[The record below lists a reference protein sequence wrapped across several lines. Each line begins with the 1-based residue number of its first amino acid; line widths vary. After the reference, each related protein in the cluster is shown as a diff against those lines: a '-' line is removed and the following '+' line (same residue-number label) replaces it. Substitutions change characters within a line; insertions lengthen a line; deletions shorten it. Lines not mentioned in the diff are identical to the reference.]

1 MGAQR
6 SRRMRFDELPDSIRD
21 AVQQILG
28 SAVVDAVS
36 QPGGFSSGTA
46 DRVRT
51 AAGGTAFVKAMS
63 QTMNAGAAD
72 LHRREAHITAALA
85 AEVSVPQL
93 LGSHDDGE
101 WVVLVFED
109 VNGRH
114 PTLPWREAELATVL
128 AALRDLAVRLTPSP
142 VLDVAR
148 AADVLAE
155 PFAGWQRVAAS
166 PPADLD
172 PWAARHLPLL
182 CDAATDGLAALSGDT
197 LVHYDIRADN
207 LLLRA
212 DGRVMVVDW
221 PWACRG
227 PAWLDTLM
235 LLAGVRQDGQIDVDE
250 LLQRGVTADVD
261 PAVLT
266 AVLIAQSGYFLD
278 ASRQPAPPGM
288 EGLRPFQRAKAD
300 AMLPWIR
307 HLLNA

>member
-6 SRRMRFDELPDSIRD
+6 SRRMRFDELPDAIRA

-28 SAVVDAVS
+28 SAVVDVVS

-93 LGSHDDGE
+93 LGFHDDGE
-101 WVVLVFED
+101 WVVLVVED

-114 PTLPWREAELATVL
+114 PALPWRDAELAAVL

-142 VLDVAR
+142 VPDIAR
-148 AADVLAE
+148 AADILAE
-155 PFAGWQRVAAS
+155 PFAGWQRITAS

-197 LVHYDIRADN
+197 LVHYDIRVGN
-207 LLLRA
+207 LLLCA

-235 LLAGVRQDGQIDVDE
+235 LLVGVRHDGQVDGE
-250 LLQRGVTADVD
+250 ALLQRGVTADVD

-278 ASRQPAPPGM
+278 ASRRPAPPGM
-288 EGLRPFQRAKAD
+288 DGLRPFQRAKAD

-307 HLLNA
+307 CRLNA